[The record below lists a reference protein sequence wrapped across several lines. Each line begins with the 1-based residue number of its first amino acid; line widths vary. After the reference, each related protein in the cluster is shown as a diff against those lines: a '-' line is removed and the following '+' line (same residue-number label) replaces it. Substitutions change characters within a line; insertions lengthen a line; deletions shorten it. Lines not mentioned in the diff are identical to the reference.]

1 MGRRDQ
7 KQLRMK
13 PPEGDQGN
21 ADVNNHGPLPD
32 LSTTV
37 QRWPEGWGVG
47 CRYVEF
53 KNDMWSFQNEH
64 IAPGGVYAR
73 LVTISALRSE
83 CR

>member
-32 LSTTV
+32 LQ
-37 QRWPEGWGVG
+37 QRYRDGQRAGAWDVG
-47 CRYVEF
+47 YVEF
-53 KNDMWSFQNEH
+53 KNDMCSFQNEH